1 MPVAVTMLRNQRR
14 LLLLHVHSGH
24 HFINSTM
31 RSVLA
36 ALALTSLCAALA
48 FAAPLP
54 PAAHAE
60 VLTLLGR
67 LESSGCHFNRN
78 GNWYSGAE
86 AKAHLARKL
95 DYLEGKGALQSAEQ
109 FIELG
114 ASASS
119 SSGKDYQVKC
129 GAAEAT
135 PSAIWLRGQ
144 LQQMRSGAKP

>member
-1 MPVAVTMLRNQRR
+1 
-14 LLLLHVHSGH
+14 
-24 HFINSTM
+24 M

-54 PAAHAE
+54 RAAHAE

-67 LESSGCHFNRN
+67 LEASGCQFNRN
-78 GNWYSGAE
+78 GSWYSGTD
-86 AKAHLARKL
+86 AKAHLTRKL
-95 DYLEGKGALQSAEQ
+95 DHLEGQGMVQSTEQ

-114 ASASS
+114 ASTSS

-129 GAAEAT
+129 GAAEPS
-135 PSAIWLRGQ
+135 PSAIWLRAQ
-144 LQQMRSGAKP
+144 LKQMRNGAKP